1 MNPKVWGPCFW
12 FVLHTISLNYPENPS
27 HLDKR
32 KYFDFFNNLQYILP
46 CEVCRDNYK
55 KKLDNLPIIPYLDSK
70 ENLIRWVIAIHNSV
84 NKENGKKEMS
94 FQEFKDKYQKIY
106 KNDYLRYEL
115 ISDEVKG
122 EIEKEEE
129 ASSYKSN
136 LFICVVLLLIIY
148 FYLYSE

>member
-1 MNPKVWGPCFW
+1 
-12 FVLHTISLNYPENPS
+12 
-27 HLDKR
+27 
-32 KYFDFFNNLQYILP
+32 
-46 CEVCRDNYK
+46 
-55 KKLDNLPIIPYLDSK
+55 
-70 ENLIRWVIAIHNSV
+70 
-84 NKENGKKEMS
+84 MS

-136 LFICVVLLLIIY
+136 LFICIVLLLVIY